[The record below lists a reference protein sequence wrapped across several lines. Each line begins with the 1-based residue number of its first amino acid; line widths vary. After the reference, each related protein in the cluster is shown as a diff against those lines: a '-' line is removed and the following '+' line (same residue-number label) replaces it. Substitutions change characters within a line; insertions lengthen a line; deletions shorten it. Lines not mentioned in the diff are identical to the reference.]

1 MSFDPTFFGA
11 VVKMGDGDARIMC
24 MAQRDDDETLSIHFF
39 KVDTT
44 LQDTTF
50 NFPTEGELSFS
61 QELRGT
67 GLAVALVEG
76 TAESVEEIIV
86 ERLKETYGD
95 SSTVSLK
102 QIDRPSLVS
111 LFM

>member
-1 MSFDPTFFGA
+1 MSLEPTFYGA
-11 VVKMGDGDARIMC
+11 VVKMNDGDARIMC
-24 MAQRDDDETLSIHFF
+24 MAQRGDDGTLSIHFF

-44 LQDTTF
+44 LEDTTF

-67 GLAVALVEG
+67 GLAVVLTDGPVD
-76 TAESVEEIIV
+76 SVEQLIV
-86 ERLKETYGD
+86 SRLKDTYGD
-95 SSTVSLK
+95 TSDVSIK

>member
-1 MSFDPTFFGA
+1 MSLEPKFFGA
-11 VVKMGDGDARIMC
+11 VVKMDEGDARIMC
-24 MAQRDDDETLSIHFF
+24 MAQHGDDDTLSIHFF

-44 LQDTTF
+44 LEDTTF

-61 QELRGT
+61 EELRGT
-67 GLAVALVEG
+67 GLAVA
-76 TAESVEEIIV
+76 IV
-86 ERLKETYGD
+86 DGRGSSPEDLIEARLKDTYGEG
-95 SSTVSLK
+95 SEITIK